1 MTNGARRP
9 RRSSGWRLVASAAAA
24 IFISEALAFL
34 LLVMLPP
41 MPLWGVTLVGASVS
55 FVAIL
60 PILLAFVGRPLDADI
75 EQRERDIRVAQ
86 DVEAQLRA
94 TLDSTADGILA
105 VDDTG
110 KILHAN
116 RRFAEL
122 WRIPQPLVE
131 RGDDAELIGFVLE
144 QLKDPGAFVAK
155 VKALYGTD
163 AVGMDILQF
172 IDGRVFERFS
182 VPMLLAGA
190 RVGRVWSFRDVTEAM
205 RTEHERSVMQEIA
218 QGVATS
224 SDLDGLLSLMHR
236 SLQQVIA
243 AENCFV
249 ALHDVRTGMFSFPY
263 FADLRDA
270 PPTAQVS
277 LSKSCT
283 AYVFRH
289 GAPLLLSPGVFTR
302 LNEQREVEMVGSPA
316 ASWMGVPLRT
326 PSGTIGVLVI
336 QDYDKANAYT
346 DRDLAFLA
354 SVGSQFAVVIER
366 KLAEES
372 LRASERR
379 LREAQRVAGV
389 GSWEL
394 DITSQTVIWSESLSR
409 MVGRDPALP
418 APSPADLPR
427 YYTAESWERLGAAIQ
442 QALTTGIAYELD
454 LNVIG
459 EDGAHW
465 WQTAR
470 GEVVRSP
477 AGEITGLHGTVLD
490 ITARRQAEQAA
501 ADLEGQLQ
509 QAQKM
514 ETVGRLAGGVA
525 HDFNNMLGVIIG
537 HTEMALSEIDP
548 ALPLHG
554 DLTEIQK
561 AARRSAD
568 LTKQLLAY
576 ARKQRIVRKRLDM
589 NTIVPAV
596 LTMLHRVLGE
606 NVELQWTPAP
616 KLWAVSVDQ
625 SQLEQLLTNLCV
637 NARDAIAYSGTVEI
651 ATANVVIDEKF
662 CAAHADAEPGDYVRL
677 SVVDDGRGIGSEL
690 LPHLFEP
697 FFTTKKVGEGTGL
710 GLATVYGAVRQND
723 GFITVAST
731 VGRGTRFDV
740 YFPRSAGEVETARI
754 PERGLTPAGGS
765 ETILVVE
772 DEPTLL
778 QLTAKVLTTHG
789 YTVLSASGPDDA
801 MRLAT
806 EHSGEIDLLLTDV
819 VMPGMNG
826 RELVDSLVPANAQL
840 KYLFMSGFS
849 EHSSLG
855 RDVLADEAHF
865 IGKPF
870 AVAELTAKVRELLD
884 NEEGS

>member
-1 MTNGARRP
+1 MTSGARRFHK
-9 RRSSGWRLVASAAAA
+9 SSAWRLVAAAAVA
-24 IFISEALAFL
+24 IFIGETLAL
-34 LLVMLPP
+34 LLLTALPP
-41 MPLWGVTLVGASVS
+41 MPLWGITLLDASVS
-55 FVAIL
+55 VVSVL
-60 PILLAFVGRPLDADI
+60 PILLIFVTRPLDEDI
-75 EQRERDIRVAQ
+75 EQREGAIRTAQ

-105 VDDTG
+105 VDDAG

-131 RGDDAELIGFVLE
+131 RGDDEELLKFVLQ
-144 QLKDPGAFVAK
+144 QLSNPGAFLAK

-163 AVGMDILQF
+163 AVDMDMLEF
-172 IDGRVFERFS
+172 TDGRVFERFS

-190 RVGRVWSFRDVTEAM
+190 RIGRVWSFRDVTDSRRAQL
-205 RTEHERSVMQEIA
+205 EREVMHEIA
-218 QGVATS
+218 QGVATT
-224 SDLDGLLSLMHR
+224 SDLDELLSLMHG
-236 SLQQVIA
+236 SLQRVIV

-249 ALHDVRTGMFSFPY
+249 TLHEHQSGLFSFAY
-263 FADLRDA
+263 FADQHDA
-270 PPTAQVS
+270 VPAKHVD

-289 GAPLLLSPGVFTR
+289 GVPLLLSPDVFVQLSR
-302 LNEQREVEMVGSPA
+302 EREVEMVGSPA

-336 QDYDKANAYT
+336 QHYDKADAYT
-346 DRDLAFLA
+346 DRDLTFLA
-354 SVGSQFAVVIER
+354 AVGSQVAVVIER

-372 LRASERR
+372 LRSSERR

-394 DITSQTVIWSESLSR
+394 DLASGIVFWSESLNR
-409 MVGRDPALP
+409 MVGRDPDLP
-418 APSPADLPR
+418 APPYVDLPR
-427 YYTAESWERLGAAIQ
+427 YYAPESWERLGAAIQ
-442 QALTTGIAYELD
+442 VALTTGAGYELD
-454 LNVIG
+454 LHVIR
-459 EDGAHW
+459 EDGGQW

-470 GEVVRSP
+470 GKVARAPS
-477 AGEITGLHGTVLD
+477 GEIVGLHGTVLD
-490 ITARRQAEQAA
+490 ITARRQAEQSAA
-501 ADLEGQLQ
+501 YLEGQLQ

-537 HTEMALSEIDP
+537 HAEMALSETDP
-548 ALPLHG
+548 AQPLHR
-554 DLTEIQK
+554 DLTEIHT

-576 ARKQRIVRKRLDM
+576 ARKQRIVRKVLDM
-589 NTIVPAV
+589 NATVPAV
-596 LTMLHRVLGE
+596 LAMLHRVLGE
-606 NVELQWTPAP
+606 NVVLKWTPAAR
-616 KLWAVSVDQ
+616 LWAVSVDQ

-637 NARDAIAYSGTVEI
+637 NARDAIEYSGTVEI
-651 ATANVVIDEKF
+651 ATANVVIDAPF
-662 CAAHADAEPGDYVRL
+662 CAAHPDATPGEHARL
-677 SVVDDGRGIGSEL
+677 TVTDDGRGISSQL

-697 FFTTKKVGEGTGL
+697 FFTTKGVGEGTGL

-723 GFITVAST
+723 GFITVEST
-731 VGRGTRFDV
+731 AGQGTRFDV
-740 YFPRSAGEVETARI
+740 YFPKCAGELELV
-754 PERGLTPAGGS
+754 RGADVAAPPAGGN

-772 DEPTLL
+772 DEPKLL
-778 QLTAKVLTTHG
+778 QLTAKALEAHG
-789 YTVLSASGPDDA
+789 YRVLSACGPDDA

-806 EHSGEIDLLLTDV
+806 EHSGAIDLLLTDV

-826 RELVDSLVPANAQL
+826 RDLVDSLVPANAQL

-849 EHSSLG
+849 EHISLG
-855 RDVLADEAHF
+855 RELLADEAHF

-870 AVAELTAKVRELLD
+870 AVAELTAKVRGLLD
-884 NEEGS
+884 GD

>member
-9 RRSSGWRLVASAAAA
+9 RRSSAWRLVSSAAAA

-34 LLVMLPP
+34 LLIVLPP
-41 MPLWGVTLVGASVS
+41 MPLWGVALLGASVS

-60 PILLAFVGRPLDADI
+60 PILLAFVGRPLDEDI
-75 EQRERDIRVAQ
+75 EQRERAMRAAQ

-131 RGDDAELIGFVLE
+131 RGDDDELIGFVLE
-144 QLKDPGAFVAK
+144 QLKDPGAFAAK

-163 AVGMDILQF
+163 AVDTDVLDF
-172 IDGRVFERFS
+172 NDGRVFERFS

-190 RVGRVWSFRDVTEAM
+190 RIGRVWSFRDVTESI
-205 RTEHERSVMQEIA
+205 RTELERAVMHEVA

-224 SDLDGLLSLMHR
+224 SDLDELLSLMHR
-236 SLQQVIA
+236 SLQRVVA

-249 ALHDVRTGMFSFPY
+249 ALHDMRTGMFSFPY
-263 FADLRDA
+263 FADQRDA
-270 PPTAQVS
+270 PPTAQVA
-277 LSKSCT
+277 LSQSCT

-289 GAPLLLSPGVFTR
+289 GEPLLLSPDVFR
-302 LNEQREVEMVGSPA
+302 GLQERSEVEMVGSPA

-326 PSGTIGVLVI
+326 PSGTIGVLVL
-336 QDYDKANAYT
+336 QAYDRTNAYSA
-346 DRDLAFLA
+346 RDLAFLA
-354 SVGSQFAVVIER
+354 TVGSQVAVVIER

-389 GSWEL
+389 GSWEM
-394 DITSQTVIWSESLSR
+394 DVGSGTVIWSESLSR
-409 MVGRDPALP
+409 LVGRDPALP
-418 APSPADLPR
+418 APSSADLPR
-427 YYTAESWERLGAAIQ
+427 YYTAESWERLGAAIHA
-442 QALTTGIAYELD
+442 ALTTGAAYELD
-454 LNVIG
+454 LNVIR
-459 EDGAHW
+459 EDGVHW

-470 GEVVRSP
+470 GEVVRS
-477 AGEITGLHGTVLD
+477 ASGEITGLHGTVLD
-490 ITARRQAEQAA
+490 ITARRLAEQAA
-501 ADLEGQLQ
+501 SDLESQLQ

-537 HTEMALSEIDP
+537 HTELALAEIDP
-548 ALPLHG
+548 AQPLHG
-554 DLTEIQK
+554 DLAEIHK

-568 LTKQLLAY
+568 LTRQLLAY
-576 ARKQRIVRKRLDM
+576 ARKQRIVRTLLDM
-589 NTIVPAV
+589 NTTVPAV
-596 LTMLHRVLGE
+596 LAMLHRVLGE
-606 NVELQWTPAP
+606 NVELKWTPEA
-616 KLWAVSVDQ
+616 KLWAVSADQ

-637 NARDAIAYSGTVEI
+637 NSRDAIAYSGTVEI
-651 ATANVVIDEKF
+651 ATANVLIDEKF
-662 CAAHADAEPGDYVRL
+662 CAAHADARPGEYVRL
-677 SVVDDGRGIGSEL
+677 SVVDDGRGISSEL

-723 GFITVAST
+723 GFITVDST
-731 VGRGTRFDV
+731 EGEGTRFDV
-740 YFPRSAGEVETARI
+740 YFPRSEGKVETARNT
-754 PERGLTPAGGS
+754 ERRLSPAGGS

-778 QLTAKVLTTHG
+778 QLTAKALTTHG
-789 YTVLSASGPDDA
+789 YTVLSAAGPDDA

-849 EHSSLG
+849 EHSGLG
-855 RDVLADEAHF
+855 QDLLADEAHF

-870 AVAELTAKVRELLD
+870 AVAELTAKVRDLLD
-884 NEEGS
+884 NE

>member
-1 MTNGARRP
+1 MTNRARRL
-9 RRSSGWRLVASAAAA
+9 RRSSAWRLVAPAAVA

-34 LLVMLPP
+34 LLAALPP
-41 MPLWGVTLVGASVS
+41 MPLWGVTLLDASVS

-60 PILLAFVGRPLDADI
+60 PILLAFVGRPLDHDI
-75 EQRERDIRVAQ
+75 EQRERAISAAQ

-122 WRIPQPLVE
+122 WRIPHALVE

-144 QLKDPGAFVAK
+144 QLTDPGAFLAK

-163 AVGMDILQF
+163 AVDTDMLEF
-172 IDGRVFERFS
+172 NDGRVFERYS

-190 RVGRVWSFRDVTEAM
+190 RVGRVWSFRDVTEST
-205 RTEHERSVMQEIA
+205 RTELERAVMHEVA

-224 SDLDGLLSLMHR
+224 SDLDDLLSLMHR
-236 SLQQVIA
+236 SLHRVVA

-249 ALHDVRTGMFSFPY
+249 ALHDERTGLFSFPY
-263 FADLRDA
+263 FADRRDP
-270 PPTAQVS
+270 PPTAQVA

-289 GAPLLLSPGVFTR
+289 GEPLLLAPDVFRR
-302 LNEQREVEMVGSPA
+302 LKARREVEMVGSPA

-326 PSGTIGVLVI
+326 PSGTIGVLVL
-336 QDYDKANAYT
+336 QEYDTVNAYT
-346 DRDLAFLA
+346 ERDLAFLA
-354 SVGSQFAVVIER
+354 TVGSQVAVVIER

-389 GSWEL
+389 GSWEM
-394 DITSQTVIWSESLSR
+394 DRTSGSVIWEESLSR

-418 APSPADLPR
+418 APSYSDLPR
-427 YYTAESWERLGAAIQ
+427 YYTAESWERLAVAVQDALSTGA
-442 QALTTGIAYELD
+442 AYELD
-454 LNVIG
+454 LNVIR
-459 EDGAHW
+459 EDGVHW

-477 AGEITGLHGTVLD
+477 SGEIVGLHGTVLD
-490 ITARRQAEQAA
+490 ITARREAEQAA

-509 QAQKM
+509 QSQKM

-537 HTEMALSEIDP
+537 HTEMALSELDP
-548 ALPLHG
+548 SQPLYG
-554 DLTEIQK
+554 DLSEIQK

-576 ARKQRIVRKRLDM
+576 ARKQRIVRKLLDM
-589 NTIVPAV
+589 NATVPAV
-596 LTMLHRVLGE
+596 ITMLHRVLGE
-606 NVELQWTPAP
+606 NVELRWTPSA

-662 CAAHADAEPGDYVRL
+662 CAAHADAKPGDYVRL
-677 SVVDDGRGIGSEL
+677 SVVDDGRGISAEL

-697 FFTTKKVGEGTGL
+697 FFTTKKVGKGTGL

-731 VGRGTRFDV
+731 ERIGTRFDV
-740 YFPRSAGEVETARI
+740 YFPRSAGEVGTVRNS
-754 PERGLTPAGGS
+754 ERGLTPAGGC

-789 YTVLSASGPDDA
+789 YTVLSAAGPDDA
-801 MRLAT
+801 MRLAA

-849 EHSSLG
+849 EHSSFD
-855 RDVLADEAHF
+855 RDLLADEAHF

-870 AVAELTAKVRELLD
+870 AVAELTAKVRDLLD
-884 NEEGS
+884 NE